1 MNRITLENPSIW
13 ITTAE
18 GSYKLSDCT
27 SKLKTVEDVQT
38 LTLVG
43 SDTEYKVKSYRTLL
57 VICDNVANASVSR
70 LKKVKSFDLR
80 FEPIKVSNE
89 HCTMKVSEFN
99 DIKPVELDL
108 KGEWIFDVTNN
119 ISEIKEAFPGLVI
132 E

>member
-1 MNRITLENPSIW
+1 MNRITLKNPSIW

-27 SKLKTVEDVQT
+27 AKLKSVEDIQT

-89 HCTMKVSEFN
+89 HCTMQVSEFN